1 MSVIKKQKNTI
12 EKKDTNETNCALSLS
27 LKYSVNSLLEKINN
41 LM

>member
-27 LKYSVNSLLEKINN
+27 LSIQLTAY
-41 LM
+41 